1 MPARRDW
8 RLRTRQSLSVRLFV
22 LVVSVILLVEGLIF
36 IPGLQHERTRWLQ
49 ERFRDA
55 QIVMLATD
63 TAQASPAQ
71 AEMRG
76 RLQGL
81 ANAEMIRT
89 LLRDR
94 TAILIKP
101 LPPTATEPAIDL
113 DQETWT
119 NSFLRALGGL
129 VLPSNRRLEVVG
141 TSPLGT
147 RLDLVVPQAPL
158 ARFLRRYTLRYAT
171 ISAAVALI
179 TGTLMFIALNQIL
192 VVPLRRIARSIAAF
206 RDDPERAAPLDAERI
221 SPLSEDEITMVGREL
236 SAMQAE
242 LRTALWRNARLAAVG
257 TAVAKMSHDLRGV
270 LSSALLVADR
280 LTMSQDDK
288 TRQAGDVIVRAVHR
302 ATALAQH
309 TLVFVREGPPPLARV
324 RANLRSL
331 IDEAATAEAA
341 CTITNAVEPGL
352 QVNVD
357 HDSMLRVLSNLFRN
371 AAQAG
376 ANRIEIASAG
386 DDTAPVLTIADNGPG
401 LPEDVQSRLFR
412 PFVASRSGGSGLG
425 LAIARDLMRAHCGD
439 LELTQ
444 TGPTGT
450 TFTLY
455 LQQPRREEE

>member
-1 MPARRDW
+1 
-8 RLRTRQSLSVRLFV
+8 
-22 LVVSVILLVEGLIF
+22 
-36 IPGLQHERTRWLQ
+36 
-49 ERFRDA
+49 
-55 QIVMLATD
+55 
-63 TAQASPAQ
+63 
-71 AEMRG
+71 
-76 RLQGL
+76 
-81 ANAEMIRT
+81 
-89 LLRDR
+89 
-94 TAILIKP
+94 
-101 LPPTATEPAIDL
+101 
-113 DQETWT
+113 
-119 NSFLRALGGL
+119 
-129 VLPSNRRLEVVG
+129 
-141 TSPLGT
+141 
-147 RLDLVVPQAPL
+147 
-158 ARFLRRYTLRYAT
+158 
-171 ISAAVALI
+171 
-179 TGTLMFIALNQIL
+179 MFIALNQIL